1 MASLIY
7 VLDISGDT
15 LAEKGLTWLHTM
27 PIGKK
32 EHPVYGMLD
41 FTKKRLQ
48 RFADNV
54 KNRVRK
60 IDLDVDYAHKKDLAK
75 GEKAAGWIRDAE
87 VRDDGLWIGVE
98 FTDTA
103 KKEIKA
109 GEWKYLSP
117 EFYDEWTDAD
127 GNSFKDVLFGAALT
141 NRPFL
146 KDLLPVAASE
156 TYVESFKP
164 EAPPPPSNFEFAARA
179 LAAKQLSESVV
190 IELQDGMANWS
201 DRNFVRE
208 SIYQCNRYME
218 LAVGELL
225 SGSLAS
231 VKSMAREVI
240 DAQVAQISKL
250 VAMAKTFEKSG
261 GEEYTG

>member
-32 EHPVYGMLD
+32 EHPVYGVLD

-60 IDLDVDYAHKKDLAK
+60 IDLDVDYEHKGDVAK
-75 GEKAAGWIRDAE
+75 GGKAAGWIRDSE

-117 EFYDEWTDAD
+117 EFHDEWTDAD
-127 GNSFKDVLFGAALT
+127 GNTFKDVLFGAALT
-141 NRPFL
+141 NRPYL
-146 KDLLPVAASE
+146 KDLLPIAASE
-156 TYVESFKP
+156 AYVESFKP
-164 EAPPPPSNFEFAARA
+164 KIPPPPSNLEFVAKVMAIRR
-179 LAAKQLSESVV
+179 LAEGVSV
-190 IELQDGMANWS
+190 ELQDGVPNYS
-201 DRNFVRE
+201 DRSFVRE
-208 SIYQCNRYME
+208 LIYQYNRCME
-218 LAVGELL
+218 LAVNELL
-225 SGSLAS
+225 SGSLSS
-231 VKSMAREVI
+231 VKDMAREVI
-240 DAQVAQISKL
+240 DAQVGHVSKL